1 MFNLILQLG
10 LILIIAT
17 LAFALIGMKKVKDS
31 LKEKNIELESRI
43 VELIDQKWELHEKYE
58 WNGKDRR

>member
-43 VELIDQKWELHEKYE
+43 VELIDQEWELHEKYE